1 MKLPISW
8 LNEYINFKKSDEEI
22 SENLTMIGNE
32 VESIEKS
39 GNIDGVIVGEI
50 KKIITHPNAD
60 KLKLTIVFDGNNDI
74 QVVCGAPNI
83 EEGLKIFLATPGTK
97 LPLVCVPFK

>member
-50 KKIITHPNAD
+50 KKIIPHPNCLLYTSDAAD
-60 KLKLTIVFDGNNDI
+60 
-74 QVVCGAPNI
+74 
-83 EEGLKIFLATPGTK
+83 E
-97 LPLVCVPFK
+97 

>member
-8 LNEYINFKKSDEEI
+8 LNEYITFKKSEEEI

-39 GNIDGVIVGEI
+39 GNIDGVIVAEI
-50 KKIITHPNAD
+50 KKIITCLLYTSPSPRD
-60 KLKLTIVFDGNNDI
+60 
-74 QVVCGAPNI
+74 
-83 EEGLKIFLATPGTK
+83 
-97 LPLVCVPFK
+97 

>member
-8 LNEYINFKKSDEEI
+8 LNEYITFKKSEEEI

-39 GNIDGVIVGEI
+39 GNIDGVIVAEI
-50 KKIITHPNAD
+50 KKFTKTEEISF
-60 KLKLTIVFDGNNDI
+60 LKNKNV
-74 QVVCGAPNI
+74 
-83 EEGLKIFLATPGTK
+83 
-97 LPLVCVPFK
+97 

>member
-50 KKIITHPNAD
+50 KK
-60 KLKLTIVFDGNNDI
+60 
-74 QVVCGAPNI
+74 
-83 EEGLKIFLATPGTK
+83 
-97 LPLVCVPFK
+97 

>member
-50 KKIITHPNAD
+50 KKIIPHPNAD
-60 KLKLTIVFDGNNDI
+60 KLKLTIDNLGEQNSK
-74 QVVCGAPNI
+74 VVAI
-83 EEGLKIFLATPGTK
+83 
-97 LPLVCVPFK
+97 